1 MHDGKKQLIH
11 DRAKE
16 LFIEKGFKDTSVAE
30 ITRKAGIA
38 VGTFYLNYPSKEKLF
53 MEIFIEENNAL
64 KQRCLA
70 ALDFSESPR
79 AITAQMMKLNI
90 EGIRENPILS
100 LWYQSG
106 VSQKLEQLF
115 REENAVG
122 SLSFL
127 YDAFLVVVERWQAE
141 GKIRRDIDSRMIMMV
156 FAAIINADTH
166 KDELGLEYFPELLHV
181 MGDLVLRGLEDTGT
195 P

>member
-1 MHDGKKQLIH
+1 MDDGKKQLIH

-16 LFIEKGFKDTSVAE
+16 LFIEKGFKDTNVAE
-30 ITRKAGIA
+30 ITRKAGVA
-38 VGTFYLNYPSKEKLF
+38 VGTFYLSYPSKEKLF

-64 KQRCLA
+64 KQRCLD
-70 ALDFSESPR
+70 ALDFSQSPQ
-79 AITAQMMKLNI
+79 AITGRMLQLNL
-90 EGIRENPILS
+90 EGMRENPILRQ
-100 LWYQSG
+100 WYQPG

-156 FAAIINADTH
+156 FAAIANADTH
-166 KDELGLEYFPELLHV
+166 KDEIGFEYFPELLHV
-181 MGDLVLRGLEDTGT
+181 MGDLVLRGLADTAN

>member
-1 MHDGKKQLIH
+1 MDDKKALIFSV
-11 DRAKE
+11 AKE
-16 LFIEKGFKDTSVAE
+16 LFIEKGFKDTNVAE
-30 ITRKAGIA
+30 ITRRAGVA
-38 VGTFYLNYPSKEKLF
+38 VGTFYLNYLSKEKLF

-79 AITAQMMKLNI
+79 AITAQMMKLNM
-90 EGIRENPILS
+90 EGIRENPILRQ
-100 LWYQSG
+100 WYQSG

-141 GKIRRDIDSRMIMMV
+141 GRIRRDIDSRMIMMV